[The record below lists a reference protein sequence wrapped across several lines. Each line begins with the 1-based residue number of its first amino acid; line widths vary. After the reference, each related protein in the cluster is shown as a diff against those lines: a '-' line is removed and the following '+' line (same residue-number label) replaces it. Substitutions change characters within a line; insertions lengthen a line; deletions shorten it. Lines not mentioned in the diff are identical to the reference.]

1 LGGAYSGF
9 FQTNQKGEFVMR
21 NDRPLRARIGVGWVT
36 LIAAIS
42 VLVLL
47 HSSKSDSHENVLPS
61 SHVSQLLPAENQ
73 TSRNLTAREAYAKWK
88 AESEAPIIVD
98 VRTPEEF
105 LFVGHAAMAWNVPV
119 AAQTYVW
126 DSATGQ
132 FPMRPL
138 PDFVSRVEQIA
149 QHDDTLL
156 VMCRSGGRSVQAVDL
171 LTRAGF
177 SNVYNIMD
185 GMEGD
190 LVNDPN
196 SVFNGQR
203 MVNGWKNSGLPWTY
217 DVDPKRMILPRSP

>member
-1 LGGAYSGF
+1 
-9 FQTNQKGEFVMR
+9 MR
-21 NDRPLRARIGVGWVT
+21 NNKPLPEGNRVCWIKLLATICLLVPATASKSESGE
-36 LIAAIS
+36 S
-42 VLVLL
+42 VL
-47 HSSKSDSHENVLPS
+47 SASPAIT
-61 SHVSQLLPAENQ
+61 QLLPAESQPNR
-73 TSRNLTAREAYAKWK
+73 SLTARDAYAKWK
-88 AESEAPIIVD
+88 AEAEKPIILD

-105 LFVGHAAMAWNVPV
+105 LFVGHPVMAWNVPV

-156 VMCRSGGRSVQAVDL
+156 VMCRSGCRSAQVVET

-177 SNVYNIMD
+177 SNVYNITD

-217 DVDPKRMILPRSP
+217 DVDPKRMVLPPSP